1 MASRRPAAVSQPT
14 ESSPHVLTAIV
25 HDLSISSSAV
35 AAGIK
40 KAFRAVV
47 LAKRLPRSS
56 SAVSSFVRIYANSAS
71 DVAFLLRKSFVVKQ
85 STIKLV
91 ASRPPRGA
99 VQEQDVRPAAAH
111 AGASRSAAAPGPGAH
126 PHRGSGG
133 DAVRCQCAT
142 AIRSCLQWL
151 NLMLSCLE
159 GGHRGAHPDPPAAA
173 EAPSNAPTPAGILRP
188 RAVRPATASTT
199 AAEAATVTQRA
210 AEATVNQDASTAPAC
225 AQSADADAGAASVS
239 MELVAASC
247 IATPHPSTS
256 AAERA
261 INDVLDAAD
270 GTDGAVTDAAL
281 DAVEALPLVARNTVA
296 NVLCSCAEGSMGF
309 LNHDHFGKAA
319 QEECSLSFRSVA
331 QDCAVEHVCSKC
343 KKAVHGNF
351 ISCARCGD
359 LCSHCDRA
367 SATAE
372 SAGEPP
378 GPPALLFH
386 LVSTSKDPPSFAPR
400 LRAFANA
407 YKRQQ
412 AMVPPP
418 VPPLSSLQR
427 TPQDRPRIVPGPST
441 PVAGSKH
448 KLTSPPS

>member
-1 MASRRPAAVSQPT
+1 M
-14 ESSPHVLTAIV
+14 
-25 HDLSISSSAV
+25 
-35 AAGIK
+35 
-40 KAFRAVV
+40 
-47 LAKRLPRSS
+47 
-56 SAVSSFVRIYANSAS
+56 
-71 DVAFLLRKSFVVKQ
+71 VKQ

-225 AQSADADAGAASVS
+225 AQSADADAGAASLS

-351 ISCARCGD
+351 ISCERCGD

-412 AMVPPP
+412 ATPRARAPPAP
-418 VPPLSSLQR
+418 FLSSLQR
-427 TPQDRPRIVPGPST
+427 TPQDRPRIVSIPST
-441 PVAGSKH
+441 STPGWLQAS
-448 KLTSPPS
+448 